1 MNMTENK
8 KDKSEETPKKPVVS
22 TECVICGC
30 TPKPDEWSS
39 EVKNACIDCM

>member
-1 MNMTENK
+1 MTENK

-30 TPKPDEWSS
+30 TPEPDEWSS